1 MIPEGTSIVFDW
13 IYLVTQQLRSEMIFD
28 NLRRCDL
35 EDCFKSLKLAGI
47 NSLLVEGGA
56 NIIQSVLESNLANQV
71 VVTIR
76 PSFLGG
82 YRSLTR
88 ELPQPLNLLHPAAA
102 SVGGDIVIYGQ
113 LDKSNVSSV
122 DRVSACS
129 ADYSQETCDGT
140 FSREPLEFINK

>member
-1 MIPEGTSIVFDW
+1 MK
-13 IYLVTQQLRSEMIFD
+13 QLRSDEYSYKF
-28 NLRRCDL
+28 RRCDL

-47 NSLLVEGGA
+47 NSVLVEGGA

-113 LDKSNVSSV
+113 LDKSSDSSY
-122 DRVSACS
+122 DRASTCR
-129 ADYSQETCDGT
+129 ADDGPESCEEP
-140 FSREPLEFINK
+140 FLRQPLEFINK